1 MFVYQLLKKNKKVI
15 GVDNMNKFY
24 NEGFKKKRLLILKK
38 NKNFK
43 FFNVDISN
51 KKKIQ
56 NIFKKNKPKVVIHLV
71 CPSWG

>member
-1 MFVYQLLKKNKKVI
+1 
-15 GVDNMNKFY
+15 MNKFY

-51 KKKIQ
+51 KKK
-56 NIFKKNKPKVVIHLV
+56 FKISLKK
-71 CPSWG
+71 